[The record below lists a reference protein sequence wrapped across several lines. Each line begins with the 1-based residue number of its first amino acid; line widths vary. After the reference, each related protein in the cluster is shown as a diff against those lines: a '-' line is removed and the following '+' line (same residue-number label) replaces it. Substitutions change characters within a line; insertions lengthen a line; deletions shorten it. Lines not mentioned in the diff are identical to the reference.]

1 MARELPRCTGESS
14 VPEVDKQHTQVLA
27 TWVQTVARSCRRIP
41 TNQAETGEMRSK
53 EAGVALCAGGRG
65 DGVVNRNVIGE
76 EGSGARV
83 EGMRPLLHPPTSLP
97 SHEGDEA

>member
-1 MARELPRCTGESS
+1 
-14 VPEVDKQHTQVLA
+14 
-27 TWVQTVARSCRRIP
+27 
-41 TNQAETGEMRSK
+41 MRSK
-53 EAGVALCAGGRG
+53 EAQVALFAGGRG